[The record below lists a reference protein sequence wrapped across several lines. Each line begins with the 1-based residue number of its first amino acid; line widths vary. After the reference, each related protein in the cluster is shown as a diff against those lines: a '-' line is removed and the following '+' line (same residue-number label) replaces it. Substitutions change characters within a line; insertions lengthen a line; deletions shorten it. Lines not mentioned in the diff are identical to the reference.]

1 MSKKPLVL
9 LFYSV
14 LCGLWAG
21 QANALPIQGSIDFN
35 GVVTFN
41 TTSLATATQV
51 SIWNS
56 SFVAQRTG
64 DFIPFTNV
72 FDNVTMAAPWV
83 FNSGT
88 PGTPMPGPSTPALWS
103 VGGFTFDLTFSTVT
117 LQNVNFLNVTGP
129 GIASGNGFDSTPG
142 KWSFSSSNPGG
153 NPQTTFSFQSDTVV
167 PEASTIGLFV
177 IGSLGMVGM
186 YCWRP
191 KSRPA
196 PILPS

>member
-1 MSKKPLVL
+1 MKINPLSFLFLCVL
-9 LFYSV
+9 YAL
-14 LCGLWAG
+14 
-21 QANALPIQGSIDFN
+21 QAKAAPIQGSIDFN

-51 SIWNS
+51 SIWNN

-72 FDNVTMAAPWV
+72 FDNVTMTAPWV

-88 PGTPMPGPSTPALWS
+88 PGTPLPGPSTPALWQ
-103 VGGFTFDLTFSTVT
+103 VGGFTFDLTSCTVT
-117 LQNVNFLNVTGP
+117 LQNPTFLNVTGP

-142 KWSFSSSNPGG
+142 VWSFSSSNAGG

-177 IGSLGMVGM
+177 IGSLGMVGI
-186 YCWRP
+186 YHGCSKRRTEEEEVI
-191 KSRPA
+191 S
-196 PILPS
+196 